1 MQASLLPVLDAMAQR
16 VLVSELEV
24 IRGEQSKLTQLE
36 TRLLAVRGAGPA
48 TCLALPGGAL
58 RRAGLRAQPAVH
70 CYLAACLCA
79 LHYTTLHNEPRL
91 APMHAQPSHP
101 PTPTL
106 HPGPLCLQLKEVV
119 DKFLQNDEWMYKLSL
134 NAVAMAAAGRVSR
147 MGSLCQ
153 VRAQGVVLVVLCSLQ
168 ECAPGRRC
176 GCALQDGSNRV
187 GGATFSLEAWGK
199 GGAEHATAQGRLW
212 RFSTAVPPLPP
223 LPCTPAH
230 APAPH
235 MAADACAWA
244 QPPIEQ
250 ARQPGRP
257 AWEQLQQLLIL
268 LQLTQPRGAC
278 GGCPGDVGGVWCK
291 QRRKGGVCLPAGG
304 SADVDAPFK
313 DAAAPAAHQRVRHC
327 LQTI

>member
-212 RFSTAVPPLPP
+212 RCWKHSSAPPPPPPLH
-223 LPCTPAH
+223 PCTRARSPHGCRRLCVGAATDRAS
-230 APAPH
+230 APA
-235 MAADACAWA
+235 W
-244 QPPIEQ
+244 
-250 ARQPGRP
+250 
-257 AWEQLQQLLIL
+257 
-268 LQLTQPRGAC
+268 T
-278 GGCPGDVGGVWCK
+278 
-291 QRRKGGVCLPAGG
+291 AGLG
-304 SADVDAPFK
+304 
-313 DAAAPAAHQRVRHC
+313 AAPAAPHPPPTHSAQRCVWG
-327 LQTI
+327 LPW